1 MRIKSIVA
9 ALACAASVSLLSALP
24 ASATPISATATIT
37 GFDSIDGTNLTN
49 NTQFDFTG
57 TPSVSPISSG
67 DLASFVAGA
76 TATMN
81 VDPWTFT
88 GPFTPHSP
96 FLTLTNGAD
105 SVVFDLDTSVTIQSR
120 SGNTAA
126 SALVLYLLGTL
137 TPSGPGFAG
146 LDPSAA
152 SVSFSATAAGTDG
165 GYTIS
170 LSAPPAPST
179 VPEPATLALLGAGL
193 LGAGAARRGRN
204 TKKA

>member
-1 MRIKSIVA
+1 MRTMSSNA
-9 ALACAASVSLLSALP
+9 ALACAVGLSLLSALP
-24 ASATPISATATIT
+24 ASATPIAATATIT
-37 GFDSIDGTNLTN
+37 GFDTIDGTNLTN
-49 NTQFDFTG
+49 NTMFDFTG
-57 TPSVSPISSG
+57 TPSVSPTATG
-67 DLASFVAGA
+67 DLAGFVAGA

-88 GPFTPHSP
+88 GSFAPHTP

-105 SVVFDLDTSVTIQSR
+105 SVVFDLDTSVAIQSR
-120 SGNTAA
+120 SGNNSA

-137 TPSGPGFAG
+137 TPSGPGFLG
-146 LDPSAA
+146 LDASAA

-170 LSAPPAPST
+170 LAAPPAPPS

-193 LGAGAARRGRN
+193 TASGIFGRRKA
-204 TKKA
+204 KKA